1 MTQQLSQQTQRQHPD
16 IMMSSQH
23 YNKQSYYATNNM
35 NVSAAPPT
43 SGFGMTGMGNQAFTQ
58 SVNDAYRYA
67 NVHQQQQP
75 SHQRQ
80 FQDYAKPAN
89 PPLKMLVPSDMV
101 GAIIGAFTLCI
112 MIKGKFVICRF
123 DSQNLTVI
131 DVHERDVGCISFS
144 S

>member
-1 MTQQLSQQTQRQHPD
+1 
-16 IMMSSQH
+16 
-23 YNKQSYYATNNM
+23 M

-43 SGFGMTGMGNQAFTQ
+43 SGFGMAAMGNQAFTQ

-67 NVHQQQQP
+67 NVHQQQQQ

-101 GAIIGAFTLCI
+101 GAIIGASAL
-112 MIKGKFVICRF
+112 
-123 DSQNLTVI
+123 
-131 DVHERDVGCISFS
+131 
-144 S
+144 